1 MRKKKKFNEFIN
13 KTIEELKEEKRYST
27 AHIYQSALN
36 AFCEFCG
43 CKVVYFHQLNRST
56 LKEFETYLRN
66 KQLSW
71 NTVSTYMRT
80 LRGAY
85 NKAVDQRITA
95 ENSRLFN
102 HVYTGVKNNI
112 KRALEVEEINKL
124 LNEIPLKKLSK
135 ELIQCRVW
143 ANLMFRLHGIPFVD
157 LAHLHKSDLKGNI
170 LSYRRHKTGRQMI
183 VEVSETTMTLI
194 NKYQNTNQNSPYLFP
209 ILSGSKT
216 GEELYTEYQQALR
229 TMNYNLDR
237 LAKKCGVSA
246 KVSSYTLRH
255 TWATLAKY

>member
-1 MRKKKKFNEFIN
+1 
-13 KTIEELKEEKRYST
+13 
-27 AHIYQSALN
+27 
-36 AFCEFCG
+36 
-43 CKVVYFHQLNRST
+43 
-56 LKEFETYLRN
+56 
-66 KQLSW
+66 
-71 NTVSTYMRT
+71 MRT

-255 TWATLAKY
+255 TWATLAKYCNFSEQLICEALGHSSVKVTEIYLKGFKNEVIKKANDAIMSYISKNSRKRV